1 MNSTNPFRGIR
12 IRLTALTPADLPT
25 MVCWYEDAGFL
36 RLYDARPARPK
47 SEAELARWLE
57 ELQKDKHTFAF
68 AVRPLDG
75 DDLIGYVEIDGI
87 IWPHG
92 VCGFSVAIGDRA
104 NWGKGYGYEAAR
116 LALAFAFDELNLH
129 RVTATVF
136 SNNERSI
143 ALFEKLGFRR
153 EGVYREFLQRDGR
166 RYDMYLYGLLRP
178 EWEAQNASVC

>member
-1 MNSTNPFRGIR
+1 MNSTNPFRGAQ

-57 ELQKDKHTFAF
+57 ELQKDKH
-68 AVRPLDG
+68 
-75 DDLIGYVEIDGI
+75 I
-87 IWPHG
+87 
-92 VCGFSVAIGDRA
+92 
-104 NWGKGYGYEAAR
+104 
-116 LALAFAFDELNLH
+116 FAFDELNLH

-178 EWEAQNASVC
+178 EWEAQNASVVGNARTSSGFQSPGKER